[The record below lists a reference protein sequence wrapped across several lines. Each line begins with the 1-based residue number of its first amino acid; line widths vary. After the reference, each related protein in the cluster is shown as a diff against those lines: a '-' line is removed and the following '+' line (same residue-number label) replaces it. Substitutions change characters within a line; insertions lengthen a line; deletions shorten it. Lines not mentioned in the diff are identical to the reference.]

1 MPESAVLVTGAG
13 GFVGHHVVSLLR
25 ERGHPVKATD
35 LPPVDLTYAAEQG
48 AVIEQG
54 DLMSHHFCCSLVEGC
69 ESVIHIAAAFD
80 LSLRREVI
88 ESINVGSTRS
98 LATAAARKG
107 AGHFIQYS
115 TCDVY
120 GLKRHSPIVEDEPKR
135 PDCAYSISKYLS
147 ELTALGVMRQE
158 GLPVSIIRPTFVYG
172 PGAVYTARSFMVLP
186 TLLKKYADRM
196 PLPAGGPGINT
207 IHVEDLA
214 EATCAVLETGPGP
227 GGRAFNVADDS
238 VMTGSDLIRLVM
250 EPFGVECAPEI
261 GLPWAAIEV
270 FARAASL
277 TPLPV
282 IRAVNEFLAGR
293 WDSIA
298 FENDLVP
305 LLSPRID
312 RDFLGFLYGEHRYAN
327 DRLKSLG
334 WSPKYPTFA
343 DGWPET
349 VAWYRENR
357 YIP

>member
-1 MPESAVLVTGAG
+1 MPEKTVLVTGAG
-13 GFVGHHVVSLLR
+13 GFVGRYVVRLLT
-25 ERGHPVKATD
+25 ERGYSVKATD
-35 LPPVDLTYAAEQG
+35 LPAVDLTYAAELG
-48 AVIEQG
+48 AVVEQG
-54 DLMSHHFCCSLVEGC
+54 DLMRHHFCRSLVEGC
-69 ESVIHIAAAFD
+69 DMVIHIAAAFD
-80 LSLRREVI
+80 LSLTREVI

-98 LATAAARKG
+98 LALAAARKG

-120 GLKRHSPIVEDEPKR
+120 GLKRRSPITEDESKR

-147 ELTALGVMRQE
+147 ELTALGVMWQE

-186 TLLKKYADRM
+186 TLLKRYADRI
-196 PLPAGGPGINT
+196 PLPAGGPQINT
-207 IHVEDLA
+207 VHVEDLA
-214 EATCAVLETGPGP
+214 EATCAVLEAGPGP

-238 VMTGSDLIRLVM
+238 VMTGSELIRRVM
-250 EPFGVECAPEI
+250 EPFGIECAPEVA
-261 GLPWAAIEV
+261 LPWSAIEAV
-270 FARAASL
+270 ARVASH
-277 TPLPV
+277 TPMRL
-282 IRAVNEFLAGR
+282 IRALNEFLAGR

-298 FENDLVP
+298 FEHDLVP

-334 WSPKYPTFA
+334 WSPRYPTFA
-343 DGWPET
+343 DGWPAT